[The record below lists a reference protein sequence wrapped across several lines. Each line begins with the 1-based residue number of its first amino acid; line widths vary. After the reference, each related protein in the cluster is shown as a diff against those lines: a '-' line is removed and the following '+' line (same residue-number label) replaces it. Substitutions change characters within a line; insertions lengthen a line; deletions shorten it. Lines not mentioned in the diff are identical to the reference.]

1 MGKSSARTSGG
12 LSRTLGSSAR
22 VRRNRGHRRHS
33 APEVTGHTPP
43 TGAPQLFT
51 VRGIH
56 PGARTGQAEAFSLD
70 HSHGTGFMAGL
81 LTPTRPDPAI
91 KWVPALHCTSG
102 RCVASR
108 SLAPSPGPIR
118 SRWHGATAAAGAH
131 AGRRRV
137 SISISRR
144 RPRLGC
150 CSFPFPS
157 GVAPRVD
164 VWMPPRLAPG
174 QVRCIV

>member
-1 MGKSSARTSGG
+1 VKQSTDCYTLLCLISVLLPDLCNRMGKISARTSGG

-56 PGARTGQAEAFSLD
+56 PSARTGQAEAFSLD

-81 LTPTRPDPAI
+81 LTPTRPDPAT

-108 SLAPSPGPIR
+108 SLARALPRPDPIPMAWR
-118 SRWHGATAAAGAH
+118 YGGSWSARRAPAGLDLDL
-131 AGRRRV
+131 
-137 SISISRR
+137 
-144 RPRLGC
+144 PTT
-150 CSFPFPS
+150 P
-157 GVAPRVD
+157 
-164 VWMPPRLAPG
+164 
-174 QVRCIV
+174 